1 MQWYV
6 SQRGKSS
13 GPFDEQRLAMLVQ
26 WGKVSSNAFIC
37 DEQLS
42 VWIAIKRSA
51 FAPLLPP
58 PGKSSPGDARA
69 GSADPA
75 LSASK
80 QASPGAA
87 KEGLDLK
94 RRLGIVALSVLLAG
108 VLMTAM
114 WL

>member
-13 GPFDEQRLAMLVQ
+13 GPFDEQRLAMLVR
-26 WGKVSSNAFIC
+26 WGKVADDAFIC

-51 FAPLLPP
+51 FAPLLPTAR
-58 PGKSSPGDARA
+58 SSTPSA
-69 GSADPA
+69 GSLGSPHPE
-75 LSASK
+75 LSGSG
-80 QASPGAA
+80 PGTLDAA
-87 KEGLDLK
+87 GQGLDLK
-94 RRLGIVALSVLLAG
+94 RRLGIVALSVVLAG